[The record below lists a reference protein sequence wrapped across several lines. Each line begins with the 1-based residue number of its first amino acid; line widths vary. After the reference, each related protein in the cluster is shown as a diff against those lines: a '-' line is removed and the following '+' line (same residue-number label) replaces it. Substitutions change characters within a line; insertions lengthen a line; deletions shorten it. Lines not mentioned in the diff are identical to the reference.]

1 MIMYL
6 NIYNLIIMIGMSDFI
21 IDVNGLIIINEES
34 NV

>member
-6 NIYNLIIMIGMSDFI
+6 NIYNLIIMIGMSDFL
-21 IDVNGLIIINEES
+21 IDVNDLIIINEES

>member
-21 IDVNGLIIINEES
+21 IDVNDLIIINEES

>member
-1 MIMYL
+1 MYL

-21 IDVNGLIIINEES
+21 IDVNDLIIINEES